1 MKKFILAPLLCFFLS
16 SLSAQTGE
24 DYQKFTENAE
34 GYSNLYRGTAPLA
47 YKFTHTGSY
56 FAYSPDFQT
65 GTVRYN
71 NKTYTNLMLNLN
83 SHLDELYLFITY
95 SGRYVVLNKDFV
107 DTFTMGA
114 KEFHNIRANENE
126 GNPILSPGYYEV
138 LHKNSSV
145 ILYKKTKKTY
155 AERIN
160 QSASSATNSK
170 LERMFL
176 ATYTYHL
183 VKDEKAHG
191 VKRVG
196 DIIRVYPAKRKEIR
210 HLIREKNLDA
220 RSNRDYTFAEIIKF
234 VESTSPNTKK

>member
-1 MKKFILAPLLCFFLS
+1 MKKFILAPLLCFFIYPLF
-16 SLSAQTGE
+16 AQIGE
-24 DYQKFTENAE
+24 DYNKFTENAA

-47 YKFTHTGSY
+47 YKFTHTGTY
-56 FAYSPDFQT
+56 FAFLPEFQS

-71 NKTYTNLMLNLN
+71 NKTYTNIMLNLN
-83 SHLDELYLFITY
+83 SHMDELYLFISY
-95 SGRYVVLNKDFV
+95 SGRYLVLNKDFV
-107 DTFTMGA
+107 DSFTMGT
-114 KEFHNIRANENE
+114 KEFHNIVSQNRENIS
-126 GNPILSPGYYEV
+126 GLSPGYYEA
-138 LHKNSSV
+138 LYTNSSV
-145 ILYKKTKKTY
+145 KLYKKIKKTY

-176 ATYTYHL
+176 ASYTYHL
-183 VKDEKAHG
+183 VKGEKAYT

-210 HLIREKNLDA
+210 NLIREKDLDA
-220 RSNRDYTFAEIIKF
+220 RSNRDNTFSEIIKF

>member
-1 MKKFILAPLLCFFLS
+1 MKKIILVPLLCFFLS
-16 SLSAQTGE
+16 SLFAQTVE
-24 DYQKFTENAE
+24 DYNKFTENAE

-47 YKFTHTGSY
+47 YKFSHTGSY

-71 NKTYTNLMLNLN
+71 NKTYTNLMMNLN
-83 SHLDELYLFITY
+83 SHLDELYLFISY
-95 SGRYVVLNKDFV
+95 SGRYMVLNKDFV
-107 DTFTMGA
+107 DFFTMGT
-114 KEFHNIRANENE
+114 KEFHNIISQNGES
-126 GNPILSPGYYEV
+126 NPGLSPGYYEV
-138 LHKNSSV
+138 LFKNSTV
-145 ILYKKTKKTY
+145 KLYKKIKKTY
-155 AERIN
+155 TERIN

-183 VKDEKAHG
+183 LKDGKVYG

-220 RSNRDYTFAEIIKF
+220 RSNRDHTFAEIIKF